1 MNKKKDVRDKKR
13 KNERLNKA
21 LAISQI
27 CSLILEIFAVSFI
40 LGGMIVLS
48 SERMDALTQED
59 INNAKVGDYFK
70 LGDDTYIKVE
80 GGWKFRG
87 IIYENMTGW
96 FNFNSRRIQEVQLIK
111 ASQAAGGAAGG
122 GAGTTAQTG
131 AAPAAIPAPT
141 ARSPPILTPSPGVYR
156 TSFWSGKPEFTDIS
170 SSGLVK
176 MDQTALRELN
186 LKLSKEGITTPTL
199 ANGNIIEVYSSP
211 RGAIGGYIYDPSE
224 GKGKGL
230 ELSSS
235 HPGDIN
241 KLKLLQDSGVF
252 DFKGYVQDSFFKNFY
267 GSEKTFEDFKA
278 GDNFFGGWRVQQV
291 DNIGTEKRITL
302 INDIDG
308 STRTLQGKPNEK
320 IAGEVNKQWSEYSA
334 KAAAGGGTTAQTG
347 GGAAAGRAAQ
357 ISFWKDYFFTG
368 LQYAGMVLGI
378 TQLLGT
384 FIGGEKGKNI
394 QMMGWALAA
403 GIQTGY
409 TITGIIEKAGGKF
422 LGIEAGW
429 WGFGA
434 GLLVAYLIA
443 ANNIK
448 ETKEREVNVEFK
460 CMPWQAPRGGA
471 NCEKCNENPLQPC
484 SEYRC
489 RALGQTCKLINQ
501 GTGFERCIDS
511 APNDVTSPGIKPWK
525 NVLTPGY
532 KYIDVKERPPGGKGP
547 SGMRIVS
554 EEGGCLKAFTPFE
567 FGIITTDIGNVPQPA
582 QCKIDFNHTEKF
594 DDMNYYMD
602 DNNLFVENHSQ
613 RVSLPNTDTLNKT
626 FPEIK
631 NDGEYSL
638 YIRCKDGNGNENRD
652 EFVVSFCIDKTPDV
666 TAPIIKTTSIPSGSP
681 VLYNVDNVSLA
692 IYTNEPANCRW
703 SRNDASYSNME
714 NQMSCSNNVWEMNAE
729 LLYTCTTTLTGIKNK
744 EENKFYFRCQDL
756 SPQNNTMS
764 QSYPFTLIGTQ
775 PLNIIKVSPNGTI
788 GSSTTVATVE
798 LGVWTDNGFRNGEA
812 TCYFSKTQNE
822 KDYIAMSETGGNIH
836 KQSLD
841 LTEGNYVYYF
851 KCVDL
856 GGNTA
861 YNSTN
866 FSIFVDRYSP
876 TIVRTYKYEDKLIII
891 TDEESKCRY
900 STESCNF
907 DLSKDE
913 GISMPYDFDASKTH
927 YAEWK
932 ADQVYYIKCL
942 DKYNNQP
949 EPTECSLIARPFN
962 MPE

>member
-1 MNKKKDVRDKKR
+1 MNKKKDVRDKKIR
-13 KNERLNKA
+13 QEKLNKA
-21 LAISQI
+21 IALSQI
-27 CSLILEIFAVSFI
+27 FSLILEIFAVSFI
-40 LGGMIVLS
+40 FSMGIGVVS
-48 SERMDALTQED
+48 
-59 INNAKVGDYFK
+59 G
-70 LGDDTYIKVE
+70 E
-80 GGWKFRG
+80 G
-87 IIYENMTGW
+87 
-96 FNFNSRRIQEVQLIK
+96 
-111 ASQAAGGAAGG
+111 APGGAA
-122 GAGTTAQTG
+122 AT
-131 AAPAAIPAPT
+131 PAPT
-141 ARSPPILTPSPGVYR
+141 SQAPAQPSWAESITSEELQKINKAIADAWMENKFELKGGEYIFDYKDHKILAKWNKDTNLYEFYDALSNYKIGVSRSLG
-156 TSFWSGKPEFTDIS
+156 
-170 SSGLVK
+170 
-176 MDQTALRELN
+176 ELN
-186 LKLSKEGITTPTL
+186 IVRTPAPEIPKTFADLGIKVDKGEIKNLNDLKRLSDEDLKKAGITKINDNEYDIGGVRYTFDDSGNIIKKEFAAEEYSILGLTTVKWGGIGHVF
-199 ANGNIIEVYSSP
+199 GNIIEGATWAAGVWAFVGFLQSIEIIP
-211 RGAIGGYIYDPSE
+211 KEKATAIGQALTAGIMA
-224 GKGKGL
+224 GKTTLGL
-230 ELSSS
+230 
-235 HPGDIN
+235 I
-241 KLKLLQDSGVF
+241 K
-252 DFKGYVQDSFFKNFY
+252 
-267 GSEKTFEDFKA
+267 
-278 GDNFFGGWRVQQV
+278 W
-291 DNIGTEKRITL
+291 
-302 INDIDG
+302 
-308 STRTLQGKPNEK
+308 
-320 IAGEVNKQWSEYSA
+320 
-334 KAAAGGGTTAQTG
+334 
-347 GGAAAGRAAQ
+347 
-357 ISFWKDYFFTG
+357 
-368 LQYAGMVLGI
+368 
-378 TQLLGT
+378 LGT
-384 FIGGEKGKNI
+384 P
-394 QMMGWALAA
+394 
-403 GIQTGY
+403 
-409 TITGIIEKAGGKF
+409 EKAGGGFISKYATE
-422 LGIEAGW
+422 IS
-429 WGFGA
+429 WGV
-434 GLLVAYLIA
+434 GLLTFYLVLA
-443 ANNIK
+443 EKYK
-448 ETKEREVNVEFK
+448 ETKEREANVEFK
-460 CMPWQAPRGGA
+460 CMAWQAPRGGA

-525 NVLTPGY
+525 NVLTLGY
-532 KYIDVKERPPGGKGP
+532 KYVDVKERPPGGKGP

-652 EFVVSFCIDKTPDV
+652 EFVVRFCIDKTPDV

-841 LTEGNYVYYF
+841 LTEGNYIYYF